1 MSRHLHIRVSYLLP
15 LIVVTAACAAPTHA
29 RHARATAAVPAA
41 SGTSVAARPSITI
54 EAPLDGAVVQGV
66 TLIRFRAENI
76 SLESPFRPV
85 ADSRGPFPAG
95 HLHVTV
101 DGAPWHWMHTTS
113 DPVVITPLPPG
124 EHTVEL
130 ELAGADHRR
139 LDSRI
144 VRFTVAAKPAAGAQ
158 QPTRQR

>member
-1 MSRHLHIRVSYLLP
+1 MSRRLHGFAPYLLP
-15 LIVVTAACAAPTHA
+15 LVVGTAVCAAPTYAQHA
-29 RHARATAAVPAA
+29 HATAIPVAA
-41 SGTSVAARPSITI
+41 AAVAARPSVTI
-54 EAPLDGAVVQGV
+54 EAPLAGAVVQGV
-66 TLIRFRAENI
+66 TLIRFRTENI
-76 SLESPFRPV
+76 SIESPFRP
-85 ADSRGPFPAG
+85 AAESRGLLPAG

-113 DPVVITPLPPG
+113 DPVVIVPLPPG

-139 LDSRI
+139 LDSRV
-144 VRFTVAAKPAAGAQ
+144 VRFTVAATPVAGTP